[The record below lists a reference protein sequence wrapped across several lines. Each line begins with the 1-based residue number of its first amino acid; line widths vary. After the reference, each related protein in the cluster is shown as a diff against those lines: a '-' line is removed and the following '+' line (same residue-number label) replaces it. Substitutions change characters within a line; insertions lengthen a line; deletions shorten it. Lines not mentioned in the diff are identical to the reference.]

1 MPALTIPQV
10 IANYYSYTAHNAAA
24 SNGKTSKN
32 TMSFYGS
39 GMFSYNLIIC
49 HFEATT
55 HIYTVYNHTAKGMGM
70 KSPTTSNLIMK
81 LKRYLEE
88 QGATVNFVNYTN
100 NNHHAHIMALI
111 PVMQQYRQT
120 AFIKEVNRVQQEH
133 FIFDKFVFKYVFLPF
148 LQ

>member
-32 TMSFYGS
+32 TMSYYGS
-39 GMFSYNLIIC
+39 GLFSYNLVIC

-55 HIYTVYNHTAKGMGM
+55 NIYTVYNHTSKGMANTT
-70 KSPTTSNLIMK
+70 PTTSTHINK
-81 LKRYLEE
+81 VKRYLEE

-100 NNHHAHIMALI
+100 NNHHAHNMALI

-133 FIFDKFVFKYVFLPF
+133 FIFDKFVFKYVFMPF